1 MDKTTFYKGQ
11 FFKAI
16 RAFCAVVD
24 KGSFSSAALEL
35 ETSQPA
41 LSLQVQSLE
50 QHLNT
55 ILFERKGPKIQI
67 TPDGKQ
73 LYEMARPIVES
84 VQSLPEQFLN
94 SREELSYGEL
104 RIVGGETA
112 LLNLLPDILKKF
124 CHLYP
129 AIKIITQSTIVKEIP
144 NLLLSDAADFAI
156 GSLSVEQDEL
166 LFYPIFEF
174 CPLLIIPVNH
184 PLTKLPEEEIT
195 LREIAQYG
203 LIVPPEHSYT
213 WWAVQ
218 FIFQQHQ
225 LECPIQLTVSSSEA
239 AKRYVRAGLGIAI
252 VTEACQLDDPE
263 ITAISME
270 HYFPKRHYGLI
281 QRRGKFLSAQALK
294 FKKLV
299 LQGLDTEGLAVGR

>member
-1 MDKTTFYKGQ
+1 MVKLDPTTFYKGQ

-16 RAFCAVVD
+16 RTFCAVVD
-24 KGSFSSAALEL
+24 NGSFSSAALEL

-41 LSLQVQSLE
+41 LSLQVQTLE

-67 TPDGKQ
+67 TPAGKQ

-84 VQSLPEQFLN
+84 VDQLPEQFLN
-94 SREELSYGEL
+94 SQEELSYGEL

-112 LLNLLPDILKKF
+112 LLNLLPEILKKF
-124 CHLYP
+124 CDLYP
-129 AIKIITQSTIVKEIP
+129 AIRIITQSTIVKEIP
-144 NLLLSDAADFAI
+144 KLLLTDEADFAI
-156 GSLSVEQDEL
+156 GSLYTEHDEL
-166 LFYPIFEF
+166 LFYPIFEYS
-174 CPLLIIPVNH
+174 PVLIIPVKH
-184 PLTKLPEEEIT
+184 PLLEFEVEEIT

-203 LIVPPEHSYT
+203 LILPPEHSYT
-213 WWAVQ
+213 WWAVR

-225 LECPIQLTVSSSEA
+225 LACPIRLTVSSSEA
-239 AKRYVRAGLGIAI
+239 AKRYVKAGLGIAI
-252 VTEACQLDDPE
+252 VSEACQLDDPD
-263 ITAISME
+263 IKAISME

-281 QRRGKFLSAQALK
+281 QRRGKFLSPQAVK

-299 LQGLDTEGLAVGR
+299 LEVSKTL

>member
-1 MDKTTFYKGQ
+1 MKLDKTTFYKGQ

-16 RAFCAVVD
+16 RAFCAVVEN
-24 KGSFSSAALEL
+24 GSFSSAALDL

-41 LSLQVQSLE
+41 LSLQVQTLE

-73 LYEMARPIVES
+73 LYEMAKPIVAS

-94 SREELSYGEL
+94 SREELSHGEL
-104 RIVGGETA
+104 KIVGGETA
-112 LLNLLPDILKKF
+112 LLNLLPDILTKF
-124 CHLYP
+124 CQQYP
-129 AIKIITQSTIVKEIP
+129 AIKIITQSTIVKDIP
-144 NLLLSDAADFAI
+144 KILLSDDADFAI
-156 GSLSVEQDEL
+156 GSLSAEHDEL

-174 CPLLIIPVNH
+174 SPILIIPVNH
-184 PLTKLPEEEIT
+184 PLTKFSEGEIT

-213 WWAVQ
+213 WWAVK

-225 LECPIQLTVSSSEA
+225 LECPIRLTVSSSEA
-239 AKRYVRAGLGIAI
+239 AKRYVKAGLGIAI

-263 ITAISME
+263 ITGISME

-281 QRRGKFLSAQALK
+281 QRRGKFLSPQALK

-299 LQGLDTEGLAVGR
+299 LAVGNQQTI